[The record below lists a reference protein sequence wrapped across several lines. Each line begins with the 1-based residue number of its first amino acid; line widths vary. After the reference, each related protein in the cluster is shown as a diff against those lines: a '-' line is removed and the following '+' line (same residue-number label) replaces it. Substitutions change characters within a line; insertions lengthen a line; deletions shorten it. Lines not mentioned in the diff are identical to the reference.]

1 MRACRVLSLSAERQ
15 VYVDTAPERDIGMV
29 GGTFRWDEIP
39 ASGIPVA
46 YELVPAN
53 LDERLAAEAVIDN
66 LASCDIF
73 ADKGFLGHERQT
85 SIFDQTNNLI
95 WTPKRKNQY
104 V

>member
-1 MRACRVLSLSAERQ
+1 M
-15 VYVDTAPERDIGMV
+15 

-46 YELVPAN
+46 YELVLTN
-53 LDERLAAEAVIDN
+53 LVERLAAEAVIDN
-66 LASCDIF
+66 LASCDIL
-73 ADKGFLGHERQT
+73 AGKGFLRHEWQT

>member
-1 MRACRVLSLSAERQ
+1 M
-15 VYVDTAPERDIGMV
+15 

-53 LDERLAAEAVIDN
+53 LDERQAVEAVIDY

-73 ADKGFLGHERQT
+73 ADKGFLRHE
-85 SIFDQTNNLI
+85 
-95 WTPKRKNQY
+95 
-104 V
+104 